1 MFKKKRILPIALS
14 ALFIGATLSGCTSL
28 LATDSEKDLA
38 QTVATVDISLSD
50 DFAAGGT
57 YEKYADVIGE
67 MTVSKRDLVASFIN
81 SGSSYV
87 SDQGYTY
94 KETFDLLLTNLVNRK
109 IVVQYAMVYC
119 FENIDGITVEGY
131 NAAVS
136 SAERPEIAALSYF
149 LPEEDYN
156 RAIYSLREVINSSL
170 DSNEQSFI
178 GTTDSHE
185 HASDVRTTPT
195 GVDTEVEDYYD
206 EDYRI
211 YTGINSAGACGSYET
226 QDGSTPTTRKKAY
239 NSFISSLASNN
250 LLSSDEDTT
259 DFEQL
264 DYWYEELE
272 GQLESALITY
282 LGDKLEE
289 AGENTL
295 TEEFVTERYNEIFAT
310 QKQEYD
316 LSGSDY
322 ESDLDSL
329 SDSQFVLYAPVS
341 GYGFVYNILLP
352 FSDTQLYA
360 LTALNNDEGIEK
372 SEYYE
377 KRAAMAKDI
386 TATDQR
392 ESWFTGETD
401 YSFKADEN
409 NVSSYG
415 GNYLFFENNVVKTD
429 RYEAIPKYY
438 GHYAYKGTVEYD
450 ETEEDYN
457 GYTLTPD
464 KITIDD
470 FISDLE
476 GYAGYAGLVCAGN
489 YVSTYA
495 SSAKDFLDAD
505 GDIDYS
511 KFIYYTG
518 KINVD
523 YNPNTMFYEDSSAY
537 TAVSVINEL
546 MFAYSTDT
554 GCFNKYLGYSVSIY
568 DTSYVKEFEYAA
580 KKAVEGGVGTY
591 TVCLTDYGWHLMY
604 CSAVFSEGEIYS
616 FNWDDIKTEG
626 TFSYYFYEA
635 LKESTSGNTTSVF
648 ESQIINKYGTDSC
661 VTKYEERYADYA
673 ALDNTS
679 SSSSS
684 SSSSS

>member
-1 MFKKKRILPIALS
+1 MFKKKRFIPIALS
-14 ALFIGATLSGCTSL
+14 ALLAGATLTGCTSL
-28 LATDSEKDLA
+28 LSTESEGDMA
-38 QTVATVDISLSD
+38 QIVATVDISLSD
-50 DFAAGGT
+50 DFASGGE

-67 MTVSKRDLVASFIN
+67 KTVSKRDLVASFIN
-81 SGSSYV
+81 NGSSYV

-94 KETFDLLLTNLVNRK
+94 EETFDLLLTNLVNRK

-119 FENIDGITVEGY
+119 FENVDGITVEGY
-131 NAAVS
+131 NEAVAS
-136 SAERPEIAALSYF
+136 SDHPDIAALKYF

-156 RAIYSLREVINSSL
+156 QAVYSLREVINNSL
-170 DSNEQSFI
+170 DSTESGFI
-178 GTTDSHE
+178 TSTDEHE
-185 HASDVRTTPT
+185 HTSDVRTTPT

-206 EDYRI
+206 PDYKV
-211 YTGINSAGACGSYET
+211 YTGINSAGDCGSYET

-239 NSFISSLASNN
+239 NSFLSSLSANY

-259 DFEQL
+259 DIETL

-282 LGDKLEE
+282 LGDELEE
-289 AGENTL
+289 ASEDTL

-329 SDSQFVLYAPVS
+329 SDSQFVLYSPVS

-352 FSDTQLYA
+352 FSETQLYA
-360 LTALNNDEGIEK
+360 ITALNNDEGIEK

-377 KRAAMAKDI
+377 KRAALAKEI

-392 ESWFTGETD
+392 GSWMTGETD
-401 YSFKADEN
+401 YSFKASEN
-409 NVSSYG
+409 GISTYG
-415 GNYLFFENNVVKTD
+415 GDYLFFENNVVKTD

-464 KITIDD
+464 KITVDD
-470 FISDLE
+470 FINELE
-476 GYAGYAGLVCAGN
+476 SYAGYAGLVCSGS

-495 SSAKDFLDAD
+495 TSAADFLDED

-518 KINVD
+518 KIEVD
-523 YNPNTMFYEDSSAY
+523 YDANTMFVEDTSAY
-537 TAVSVINEL
+537 TAVSVVNEL

-580 KKAVEGGVGTY
+580 KKTVEGGVGTY
-591 TVCLTDYGWHLMY
+591 MICLTDYGWHLMY
-604 CSAVFSEGEIYS
+604 CSSVFTEGEVYS
-616 FNWDDIKTEG
+616 FNWADIEKEG

-635 LKESTSGNTTSVF
+635 LKDSTSGNATSVY
-648 ESQIINKYGTDSC
+648 ESQIINKYGTDTC
-661 VTKYEERYADYA
+661 VTKYEDRYADYS
-673 ALDNTS
+673 ALDDTTSTTS
-679 SSSSS
+679 SSS
-684 SSSSS
+684 

>member
-1 MFKKKRILPIALS
+1 MFKKKRLVPVALS
-14 ALFIGATLSGCTSL
+14 ALFVGATLTGCTSL
-28 LATDSEKDLA
+28 LSTNSEKDMA
-38 QTVATVDISLSD
+38 QTVATVDISLSE
-50 DFAAGGT
+50 DFSDGGV
-57 YEKYADVIGE
+57 YEKYADAIKE
-67 MTVSKRDLVASFIN
+67 MTVSKRDLVAAFIN
-81 SGSSYV
+81 NGSSYV
-87 SDQGYTY
+87 SDEGYTY
-94 KETFDLLLTNLVNRK
+94 EETFDLLLTNLVNRK

-119 FENIDGITVEGY
+119 FENVDGITVEGY
-131 NAAVS
+131 NEAIAS
-136 SAERPEIAALSYF
+136 SDRPEIAALSYF
-149 LPEEDYN
+149 LPEEEYN
-156 RAIYSLREVINSSL
+156 IAVYNLRSIINSSL
-170 DSNEQSFI
+170 DSTEEGFI
-178 GTTDSHE
+178 YSTDSPE
-185 HASDVRTTPT
+185 YTSDVRTTPT

-206 EDYRI
+206 ADYRI

-239 NSFISSLASNN
+239 NSFLSNLADNN

-259 DFEQL
+259 DFETI

-282 LGDKLEE
+282 LGDKIEE
-289 AGENTL
+289 ASEETL
-295 TEEFVTERYNEIFAT
+295 TQEFVTERYNEIFAT

-316 LSGSDY
+316 LSQSDY
-322 ESDLDSL
+322 ETDIDAL
-329 SDSQFVLYAPVS
+329 SDSQFVLYSPVS

-352 FSDTQLYA
+352 FSETQLYS
-360 LTALNNDEGIEK
+360 LTALSNDEGIED

-377 KRAAMAKDI
+377 KRAALAKEI

-392 ESWFTGETD
+392 GSWMTGETD
-401 YSFKADEN
+401 YSFKASEN
-409 NVSSYG
+409 EISSYG
-415 GNYLFFENNVVKTD
+415 GDYLFFENNVVKTD

-450 ETEEDYN
+450 EEEEDYN

-464 KITIDD
+464 KITVDD
-470 FISDLE
+470 FIGELE

-495 SSAKDFLDAD
+495 TNAADFLDED
-505 GDIDYS
+505 GEIDYS

-523 YNPNTMFYEDSSAY
+523 YDPNTMFVEDTNAY

-604 CSAVFSEGEIYS
+604 CSTVFSEGEVYS
-616 FNWDDIKTEG
+616 FNWDDIETEG

-635 LKESTSGNTTSVF
+635 LKDSTSGNKTSVY
-648 ESQIINKYGTDSC
+648 ESQLINKYGSDDC
-661 VTKYEERYADYA
+661 VTTYPERYADYS
-673 ALDNTS
+673 ALDSTS
-679 SSSSS
+679 SS
-684 SSSSS
+684 